1 MLDKLLFGE
10 NYPIYNVEEINN
22 KIILYIKSK
31 LHQCECPHCH
41 QVSNTY
47 HSTYVR
53 KIQDTP
59 IHNTEAWLYV
69 STYKYYCL
77 NPKCNCKTFVE
88 ILPFAKYSQ
97 VKTDALISFI
107 LGISIFLSNSSASL
121 ILSLIGVKVSAD
133 TIKNIYDNIKI
144 IDNPDI
150 EEIGVDDVATRKDMK
165 YATAIYDLK
174 THRLIALLEGRD
186 SKTLEDWLNNHKKVK
201 LVARDRASAYASAIN
216 KVLSECV
223 QVADKYHLLENLL
236 EKLKDIFKQDIP
248 DEIFIQNGK
257 ILDKPPKKVKDLFVE
272 EEVLQKLNYDN
283 SYPIDEFGK
292 EIIFDNK
299 KHCLES
305 KQYLENKL
313 SRIKKK
319 QKIIDIQKRWNKL
332 INKDYEI
339 IAKEFNIIKTTVKKY
354 INMSE
359 DEISKLDN
367 ITVYKKRKTELDDYI
382 NIIYKMA
389 KDDLE
394 YNLIYSF
401 VKFKGYNGNENTLN
415 DYIYLI
421 NKNNFPNNPP
431 KGLKFVKSIYPKD
444 VTIITRNQLLKYILT
459 VNPKT
464 KKDDRITENIE
475 LIKEKYPIV
484 TAVEQVFTDF
494 HSVIMSDTPELVDQF
509 IDIYEGTEIND
520 FCQSIKK
527 DIAPV
532 KNAIS
537 YNISSGFVEG
547 NNNKFKLIKRI
558 VYGKSKLVNLFRKCY
573 VAFSATKEDF
583 TLSELL

>member
-10 NYPIYNVEEINN
+10 NYPICNVKENNN

-47 HSTYVR
+47 HSTYLR

-59 IHNTEAWLYV
+59 IHNTETWLYV
-69 STYKYYCL
+69 STYKYYCS
-77 NPKCNCKTFVE
+77 NPKCNCKIFVE
-88 ILPFAKYSQ
+88 TLPFAKYSQ
-97 VKTDALISFI
+97 VKTDALIQFI

-150 EEIGVDDVATRKDMK
+150 EEIGVDDVATRKGMK

-174 THRLIALLEGRD
+174 THRLIALLEGRN

-216 KVLSECV
+216 KVLPECV

-257 ILDKPPKKVKDLFVE
+257 ILDKPPKKIKDLFVK
-272 EEVLQKLNYDN
+272 EEVLQKFNYDN
-283 SYPIDEFGK
+283 SQPIDEYGN

-299 KHCLES
+299 KHCLQS
-305 KQYLENKL
+305 KQYLENKS
-313 SRIKKK
+313 SRMKKK
-319 QKIIDIQKRWNKL
+319 QLIIDIQKRWNEL

-339 IAKEFNIIKTTVKKY
+339 IVKEFNICKVTARKY

-359 DEISKLDN
+359 DQISKLDN
-367 ITVYKKRKTELDDYI
+367 ITFYKKRKTKLDDYI
-382 NIIYKMA
+382 NIIYKMI
-389 KDDLE
+389 KDNLE
-394 YNLIYSF
+394 YKYIYSF
-401 VKFKGYNGNENTLN
+401 VKYKGYTENENALN
-415 DYIYLI
+415 NYIYLI

-431 KGLKFVKSIYPKD
+431 KGLKFVDTKYPED
-444 VTIITRNQLLKYILT
+444 VIVIKRNQLLKYILT
-459 VNPKT
+459 INPKT
-464 KKDDRITENIE
+464 KKDDRITKNIE

-484 TAVEQVFTDF
+484 TAVEQVFNDF

-509 IDIYEGTEIND
+509 IDIYEGTEMSD

-527 DIAPV
+527 DIAPI

-537 YNISSGFVEG
+537 YNV
-547 NNNKFKLIKRI
+547 
-558 VYGKSKLVNLFRKCY
+558 
-573 VAFSATKEDF
+573 
-583 TLSELL
+583 

>member
-10 NYPIYNVEEINN
+10 NYPIYKVEENSN

-41 QVSNTY
+41 QISYSY
-47 HSTYVR
+47 HSTYIR

-59 IHNTEAWLYV
+59 IHNTETWLYI
-69 STYKYYCL
+69 SAYKYNCL
-77 NPKCNCKTFVE
+77 NSECNCKTFVE
-88 ILPFAKYSQ
+88 TLPFAKYSQ
-97 VKTDALISFI
+97 VKTDALILFI
-107 LGISIFLSNSSASL
+107 LGISIFLSNSGASL

-150 EEIGVDDVATRKDMK
+150 EEIGVDDVATRKGMK

-201 LVARDRASAYASAIN
+201 LVTRDRASAYASAIN
-216 KVLSECV
+216 KVLPECV

-236 EKLKDIFKQDIP
+236 EKLKGIFKKDIP

-257 ILDKPPKKVKDLFVE
+257 ILDTPPKKVKDLFVE

-283 SYPIDEFGK
+283 SIPVDENNNPIK
-292 EIIFDNK
+292 FDNK
-299 KHCLES
+299 SRDLNS
-305 KQYLENKL
+305 KQYKEDKDNRL
-313 SRIKKK
+313 KKK
-319 QKIIDIQKRWNKL
+319 NKIINIQKRWNEL
-332 INKDYEI
+332 ENKDYKI
-339 IAKEFNIIKTTVKKY
+339 IISEFNISLFTAKKY
-354 INMSE
+354 INMPKE
-359 DEISKLDN
+359 EIEKLEQ
-367 ITVYKKRKTELDDYI
+367 ITIYKKRKTKLDDYD
-382 NIIYKMA
+382 NIIYKML
-389 KDDLE
+389 KDKHDYKTIYAYVHYKGYDGGDSALDHH
-394 YNLIYSF
+394 IYS
-401 VKFKGYNGNENTLN
+401 
-415 DYIYLI
+415 IS
-421 NKNNFPNNPP
+421 KNNFSECYP
-431 KGLKFVKSIYPKD
+431 KTMKFVKKIYPKD
-444 VTIITRNQLLKYILT
+444 VIIMTRSQLLKYILT
-459 VNPKT
+459 VNSKT
-464 KKDDRITENIE
+464 KKDDKIKENIE
-475 LIKEKYPIV
+475 LIKQKHPLV
-484 TAVEQVFTDF
+484 ADVEQVFNDF

-509 IDIYEGTEIND
+509 IDIYEDTEISD
-520 FCQSIKK
+520 FCHSIKK

-537 YNISSGFVEG
+537 YDISSGFVEG

>member
-10 NYPIYNVEEINN
+10 NYLIYNVEEINN

-59 IHNTEAWLYV
+59 IHNIETWLYV

-77 NPKCNCKTFVE
+77 NPKCKCKTFAE

-107 LGISIFLSNSSASL
+107 LSISIFLSNSSASL
-121 ILSLIGVKVSAD
+121 ILSLIGVKASAD

-150 EEIGVDDVATRKDMK
+150 EEIGVDDVATRKGMK

-174 THRLIALLEGRD
+174 THRLIALLEGRNLE
-186 SKTLEDWLNNHKKVK
+186 TLEEWLKNHKKVK

-216 KVLSECV
+216 KILPECV
-223 QVADKYHLLENLL
+223 QVADKYHLLDNLL
-236 EKLKDIFKQDIP
+236 EKLKDIFKEELP
-248 DEIFIQNGK
+248 NEIFIQNNK
-257 ILDKPPKKVKDLFVE
+257 ILDIPPKKVKDLFVE

-283 SYPIDEFGK
+283 SPPLDEYNN
-292 EIIFDNK
+292 EIKFDSK
-299 KHCLES
+299 IHDFTS
-305 KQYLENKL
+305 KQYLRNKE
-313 SRIKKK
+313 SRMRKK
-319 QKIIDIQKRWNKL
+319 QLIINIQKRWKEL
-332 INKDYEI
+332 DIKDYRTI
-339 IAKEFNIIKTTVKKY
+339 NIEFKISLATSIKY
-354 INMSE
+354 INMTKE
-359 DEISKLDN
+359 EINKLDEI
-367 ITVYKKRKTELDDYI
+367 TFYKKRKTQLDDYD
-382 NIIYKMA
+382 NIIYKMLR
-389 KDDLE
+389 DNLE
-394 YNLIYSF
+394 YKIIYSY
-401 VKFKGYNGNENTLN
+401 VYYKGFKGKENLLN
-415 DYIYLI
+415 SHIYLI
-421 NKNNFPNNPP
+421 NKNNFPNNPT
-431 KGLKFVKSIYPKD
+431 KTIKKVKMVYPKD
-444 VTIITRNQLLKYILT
+444 VDVIKKNDLLKFILT
-459 VNPKT
+459 INPKT
-464 KKDDRITENIE
+464 KKDKIIENNIK

-484 TAVEQVFTDF
+484 DTVERVFNDF
-494 HSVIMSDTPELVDQF
+494 HSVIMSDTPELIDQF

>member
-31 LHQCECPHCH
+31 IHRCECPHCH
-41 QVSNTY
+41 QVSNAY

-59 IHNTEAWLYV
+59 IHNIETWLCV

-77 NPKCNCKTFVE
+77 NPECNCKTFVE
-88 ILPFAKYSQ
+88 TLPFAKFSQ

-144 IDNPDI
+144 IDNTDI
-150 EEIGVDDVATRKDMK
+150 EEIGVDDVATRKGMK

-174 THRLIALLEGRD
+174 SHRLIALLEGRD
-186 SKTLEDWLNNHKKVK
+186 SKTLEDWLCNHKKVK

-216 KVLSECV
+216 KVLPECV

-236 EKLKDIFKQDIP
+236 EKLKDIFKEEVP
-248 DEIFIQNGK
+248 EEIFIQNGK
-257 ILDKPPKKVKDLFVE
+257 ILDNQPKKVKDLFVE

-283 SYPIDEFGK
+283 SQPIDENNNPIK
-292 EIIFDNK
+292 FDNK
-299 KHCLES
+299 NRNLKS
-305 KQYLENKL
+305 KQYKENKDN
-313 SRIKKK
+313 RHKKK
-319 QKIIDIQKRWNKL
+319 NKIVNIRKRWCELKEKDYKIIVN
-332 INKDYEI
+332 
-339 IAKEFNIIKTTVKKY
+339 EFNICLSSAKKY
-354 INMSE
+354 INMSKE
-359 DEISKLDN
+359 ELDRLDE
-367 ITVYKKRKTELDDYI
+367 ITVYKKSKTKLDDYD
-382 NIIYKMA
+382 NIIYKML
-389 KDDLE
+389 KD
-394 YNLIYSF
+394 NLDYKVIYSY
-401 VKFKGYNGNENTLN
+401 VKYKGYNDGEAALDNHIRFINE
-415 DYIYLI
+415 
-421 NKNNFPNNPP
+421 NNFPNNPP
-431 KGLKFVKSIYPKD
+431 KSIKFVGTVYPKD
-444 VTIITRNQLLKYILT
+444 VIIIKRNQLLKYILT
-459 VNPKT
+459 INPKT
-464 KKDDRITENIE
+464 KKDDKITENIE

-484 TAVEQVFTDF
+484 DAVEQVFNDF

-509 IDIYEGTEIND
+509 IDIYEDTEISD

-573 VAFSATKEDF
+573 VAFAAKKEDF

>member
-10 NYPIYNVEEINN
+10 KYPIYNVEESCN

-31 LHQCECPHCH
+31 LNECECPHCH
-41 QVSNTY
+41 QLSNTY

-59 IHNTEAWLYV
+59 IHNTETWLYV
-69 STYKYYCL
+69 STYKYNCL

-88 ILPFAKYSQ
+88 TLPFAKYSQ
-97 VKTDALISFI
+97 VKTDVLISFI

-150 EEIGVDDVATRKDMK
+150 EEIGVDDVATRKGMK

-216 KVLSECV
+216 KVLPECV

-283 SYPIDEFGK
+283 SHPIDEIGN

-305 KQYLENKL
+305 RQYLENEL
-313 SRIKKK
+313 SRMKKK
-319 QKIIDIQKRWNKL
+319 QKIIDIQKRWNEL
-332 INKDYEI
+332 INKNYEI
-339 IAKEFNIIKTTVKKY
+339 IVKEFNISKITVKKY

-367 ITVYKKRKTELDDYI
+367 ITVYKKRKTELDNYI
-382 NIIYKMA
+382 NIIYKML
-389 KDDLE
+389 KD
-394 YNLIYSF
+394 NLDYKVIYSF

-415 DYIYLI
+415 NYIYLI
-421 NKNNFPNNPP
+421 NKNNFPNNLP
-431 KGLKFVKSIYPKD
+431 KDLKFVNSIYPKD
-444 VTIITRNQLLKYILT
+444 VIIIKRNQLLKYILT

-464 KKDDRITENIE
+464 KKDDKITENIE
-475 LIKEKYPIV
+475 LIKETYPIV
-484 TAVEQVFTDF
+484 AAVEQVFNDF
-494 HSVIMSDTPELVDQF
+494 HSVIMSDTPELIDQF
-509 IDIYEGTEIND
+509 IDIYQGTEIND

-532 KNAIS
+532 KNATS

-573 VAFSATKEDF
+573 VAFAATKEDF

>member
-10 NYPIYNVEEINN
+10 NYPICNVKENNN

-47 HSTYVR
+47 HSTYIR

-59 IHNTEAWLYV
+59 IHNTQTWLYV

-77 NPKCNCKTFVE
+77 NPKCKCKTFVE

-144 IDNPDI
+144 IDNSDI
-150 EEIGVDDVATRKDMK
+150 EEIGVDDVATRKGMK

-186 SKTLEDWLNNHKKVK
+186 SKTLEDWLKNHKKVK

-216 KVLSECV
+216 KVLPECV

-257 ILDKPPKKVKDLFVE
+257 ILDKPPKKVKDLFVG
-272 EEVLQKLNYDN
+272 EEVLKKFNYDN
-283 SYPIDEFGK
+283 SQPIDEYGN

-299 KHCLES
+299 KHCLQS
-305 KQYLENKL
+305 KQYLENKS
-313 SRIKKK
+313 SRMKKK
-319 QKIIDIQKRWNKL
+319 QLIIDIQKRWNEL

-339 IAKEFNIIKTTVKKY
+339 IVNEFNICKVTAKKY

-359 DEISKLDN
+359 DEISKFDN
-367 ITVYKKRKTELDDYI
+367 ITFYKKRKTKLDDYI
-382 NIIYKMA
+382 NIIYKMV
-389 KDDLE
+389 KDNLE
-394 YNLIYSF
+394 YKYIYSF
-401 VKFKGYNGNENTLN
+401 VKYKGYTENENALN
-415 DYIYLI
+415 NYIYLI

-431 KGLKFVKSIYPKD
+431 KELKFVDTKYPED
-444 VTIITRNQLLKYILT
+444 VIIIKRNQLLKYILT
-459 VNPKT
+459 INPKT
-464 KKDDRITENIE
+464 KKDDRITKNIE

-484 TAVEQVFTDF
+484 TAVEQVFNDF

-509 IDIYEGTEIND
+509 IDIYEDTEISD

-573 VAFSATKEDF
+573 VAFSVTKEDF

>member
-10 NYPIYNVEEINN
+10 NYPIYNVEENNN

-59 IHNTEAWLYV
+59 IHNTETWLYV

-144 IDNPDI
+144 IDNSDI
-150 EEIGVDDVATRKDMK
+150 EEIGVDDVATRKGMK

-186 SKTLEDWLNNHKKVK
+186 SETLEEWLNNHKKVK

-216 KVLSECV
+216 KVLPECV

-236 EKLKDIFKQDIP
+236 EKLKDIFKQDIS

-257 ILDKPPKKVKDLFVE
+257 ILDNPPKKVKDLFVK

-283 SYPIDEFGK
+283 SIPVDENNNPIK
-292 EIIFDNK
+292 FDNK
-299 KHCLES
+299 SRNLKS
-305 KQYLENKL
+305 KQYKENKDN
-313 SRIKKK
+313 RHKKK
-319 QKIIDIQKRWNKL
+319 NKIVNIQKRWYELKE
-332 INKDYEI
+332 KDYKI
-339 IAKEFNIIKTTVKKY
+339 IVNEFNV
-354 INMSE
+354 
-359 DEISKLDN
+359 
-367 ITVYKKRKTELDDYI
+367 
-382 NIIYKMA
+382 
-389 KDDLE
+389 
-394 YNLIYSF
+394 
-401 VKFKGYNGNENTLN
+401 
-415 DYIYLI
+415 
-421 NKNNFPNNPP
+421 
-431 KGLKFVKSIYPKD
+431 
-444 VTIITRNQLLKYILT
+444 
-459 VNPKT
+459 
-464 KKDDRITENIE
+464 
-475 LIKEKYPIV
+475 
-484 TAVEQVFTDF
+484 
-494 HSVIMSDTPELVDQF
+494 
-509 IDIYEGTEIND
+509 
-520 FCQSIKK
+520 C
-527 DIAPV
+527 
-532 KNAIS
+532 
-537 YNISSGFVEG
+537 
-547 NNNKFKLIKRI
+547 
-558 VYGKSKLVNLFRKCY
+558 
-573 VAFSATKEDF
+573 
-583 TLSELL
+583 LS

>member
-10 NYPIYNVEEINN
+10 NYPICNVEENNN

-31 LHQCECPHCH
+31 LHRCECPHCH

-59 IHNTEAWLYV
+59 IHNTETWLYV

-77 NPKCNCKTFVE
+77 NTKCNCETFVE
-88 ILPFAKYSQ
+88 TLPFAKYSQ
-97 VKTDALISFI
+97 VKTDVLISFI
-107 LGISIFLSNSSASL
+107 LGIFIFLSNSSASL

-150 EEIGVDDVATRKDMK
+150 EEIGIDDVATRKGMK

-174 THRLIALLEGRD
+174 SHRLIALLEGRD
-186 SKTLEDWLNNHKKVK
+186 SKTLEDWLINHKKVK

-216 KVLSECV
+216 KILPECV

-236 EKLKDIFKQDIP
+236 EKLKDIFKQDMP
-248 DEIFIQNGK
+248 EEIFIQNGK
-257 ILDKPPKKVKDLFVE
+257 ILDTPPKKVKDLFVDE
-272 EEVLQKLNYDN
+272 EILKKLNYDN
-283 SYPIDEFGK
+283 SILVDKNNNPIK
-292 EIIFDNK
+292 FDNK
-299 KHCLES
+299 SRDLNS
-305 KQYLENKL
+305 KQYQEDKDNRLKKKNKIINIKKRWNELENKDY
-313 SRIKKK
+313 KV
-319 QKIIDIQKRWNKL
+319 IIN
-332 INKDYEI
+332 
-339 IAKEFNIIKTTVKKY
+339 EFNISLTTAKKY
-354 INMSE
+354 INMFKE
-359 DEISKLDN
+359 EIEKLDQ
-367 ITVYKKRKTELDDYI
+367 ITIYKKRKTKLDDYD
-382 NIIYKMA
+382 NIIYKML
-389 KDDLE
+389 KDD
-394 YNLIYSF
+394 YDYKTIYSYIYY
-401 VKFKGYNGNENTLN
+401 KGYDGGDSAL
-415 DYIYLI
+415 DHHIYSI
-421 NKNNFPNNPP
+421 SKNNFPEYYP
-431 KGLKFVKSIYPKD
+431 KAMKFVKSIYPKD
-444 VTIITRNQLLKYILT
+444 VVIITRNQLLKFILT
-459 VNPKT
+459 INSKI
-464 KKDDRITENIE
+464 KKDSKIVENIE
-475 LIKEKYPIV
+475 LIKQKYPIV
-484 TAVEQVFTDF
+484 DEIEEIFDTF

-509 IDIYEGTEIND
+509 IDIYEETEIND

>member
-10 NYPIYNVEEINN
+10 KYPIYNVEESCN

-31 LHQCECPHCH
+31 LNECECPHCH

-59 IHNTEAWLYV
+59 IHNTETWLYV
-69 STYKYYCL
+69 STYKYNCL

-88 ILPFAKYSQ
+88 TLPFAKYSQ
-97 VKTDALISFI
+97 VKTDVLISFI

-150 EEIGVDDVATRKDMK
+150 EEIGVDDVATRKGMK

-186 SKTLEDWLNNHKKVK
+186 SKTLEDWLNNHKKIK

-216 KVLSECV
+216 KVLPECV

-283 SYPIDEFGK
+283 SHPIDEIGN

-305 KQYLENKL
+305 RQYLENEL
-313 SRIKKK
+313 SRMKKK
-319 QKIIDIQKRWNKL
+319 QKIIDIQKRWNEL
-332 INKDYEI
+332 INKNYEI
-339 IAKEFNIIKTTVKKY
+339 IVKEFNISKITVKKY

-367 ITVYKKRKTELDDYI
+367 ITVYKKRKTELDNYI
-382 NIIYKMA
+382 NIIYKML
-389 KDDLE
+389 KD
-394 YNLIYSF
+394 NLDYKVIYSF

-415 DYIYLI
+415 NYIYLI
-421 NKNNFPNNPP
+421 NKNNFPNNLP
-431 KGLKFVKSIYPKD
+431 KDLKFVNSIYPKD
-444 VTIITRNQLLKYILT
+444 VIIIKRNQLLKYILT

-464 KKDDRITENIE
+464 KKDDKITENIE
-475 LIKEKYPIV
+475 LIKETYPIV
-484 TAVEQVFTDF
+484 AAVEQVFNDF
-494 HSVIMSDTPELVDQF
+494 HSVIMSDTPELIDQF
-509 IDIYEGTEIND
+509 IDIYQGTEIND

-573 VAFSATKEDF
+573 VAFAATKEDF

>member
-10 NYPIYNVEEINN
+10 NYPIYKVDESDN
-22 KIILYIKSK
+22 KIILHIKSK
-31 LHQCECPHCH
+31 LHKCECPHCH
-41 QVSNTY
+41 QISNFY

-59 IHNTEAWLYV
+59 IHNIETWLYV

-77 NPKCNCKTFVE
+77 NPNCTCKIFVE
-88 ILPFAKYSQ
+88 TLPFAKFSQ
-97 VKTDALISFI
+97 VKTNALISFI

-150 EEIGVDDVATRKDMK
+150 EEIGVDDVATRKGMK

-186 SKTLEDWLNNHKKVK
+186 SKTLEDWLNEHKKVK
-201 LVARDRASAYASAIN
+201 IVTRDRASAYATAIN
-216 KVLSECV
+216 KILPECI
-223 QVADKYHLLENLL
+223 QIADKYHLLENLL
-236 EKLKDIFKQDIP
+236 KKLKEIFKETIP
-248 DEIFIQNGK
+248 EEIYIKDGE
-257 ILDKPPKKVKDLFVE
+257 ILDSPPKKVKDLFVE
-272 EEVLQKLNYDN
+272 EDILQKLTYNNLPPLDELGNQIVYDKSTHDLN
-283 SYPIDEFGK
+283 
-292 EIIFDNK
+292 
-299 KHCLES
+299 S
-305 KQYLENKL
+305 KQYIRNKA
-313 SRIKKK
+313 SRLRKK
-319 QKIIDIQKRWNKL
+319 QLILDIQKRWNELQEK
-332 INKDYEI
+332 NYDT
-339 IAKEFNIIKTTVKKY
+339 IASEFNISLFLTHKY
-354 INMSE
+354 IGMSKE
-359 DEISKLDN
+359 EINKLDN
-367 ITVYKKRKTELDDYI
+367 ITVYKKRKTLLDDYE
-382 NIIYKMA
+382 NIIYKMV
-389 KDDLE
+389 KDNLE
-394 YNLIYSF
+394 YKIIFSYIYY
-401 VKFKGYNGNENTLN
+401 KGYTGNPNTLN
-415 DYIYLI
+415 DHIHKI

-431 KGLKFVKSIYPKD
+431 KNMKRVKMIYPKD
-444 VTIITRNQLLKYILT
+444 VIIIKRTNILKYILT
-459 VNPKT
+459 INPK
-464 KKDDRITENIE
+464 KKRDKIIKEYIQK
-475 LIKEKYPIV
+475 IKEKHSIIEDI
-484 TAVEQVFTDF
+484 EQAFNDF
-494 HSVIMSDTPELVDQF
+494 HTVIMGDTPELIDQF
-509 IDIYEGTEIND
+509 IDIYEGTKIND

-583 TLSELL
+583 TISDLI

>member
-10 NYPIYNVEEINN
+10 NYPVYKVEEGNN
-22 KIILYIKSK
+22 KIVLHIKSK

-41 QVSNTY
+41 QMSDSY
-47 HSTYVR
+47 HSTYIR

-59 IHNTEAWLYV
+59 LHNTETWLYV
-69 STYKYYCL
+69 STYKYKCL
-77 NPKCNCKTFVE
+77 NSECNCKTFVE
-88 ILPFAKYSQ
+88 ILPFAKHSQ

-107 LGISIFLSNSSASL
+107 FGISIFLSNSSASL

-150 EEIGVDDVATRKDMK
+150 EEIGVDDVATRKGMK

-174 THRLIALLEGRD
+174 SHRLIALLEGRD
-186 SKTLEDWLNNHKKVK
+186 SKTLEDWLINHKKVR

-216 KVLSECV
+216 KILPDCV

-248 DEIFIQNGK
+248 DEMFIQNGN
-257 ILDKPPKKVKDLFVE
+257 ILDEPPKKVKDLFIE
-272 EEVLQKLNYDN
+272 EEILQELNYDN
-283 SYPIDEFGK
+283 SIPIDENK
-292 EIIFDNK
+292 NPIKFDNK
-299 KHCLES
+299 SRNLKS
-305 KQYLENKL
+305 KQYKEDRDN
-313 SRIKKK
+313 RQKKK
-319 QKIIDIQKRWNKL
+319 NKIINIQKRWREL
-332 INKDYEI
+332 EDKDYKI
-339 IAKEFNIIKTTVKKY
+339 IVNEFNICLSSAKKY
-354 INMSE
+354 INMSKE
-359 DEISKLDN
+359 EIDKLDEIAL
-367 ITVYKKRKTELDDYI
+367 YKKRKTKLDDYD
-382 NIIYKMA
+382 NIIYKML
-389 KDDLE
+389 KDNLE
-394 YNLIYSF
+394 YKIIYSY
-401 VKFKGYNGNENTLN
+401 VKFKGYNGSETALDNHIRFINE
-415 DYIYLI
+415 
-421 NKNNFPNNPP
+421 NNFPNNPP
-431 KGLKFVKSIYPKD
+431 KSIKFVSTIYPKN
-444 VTIITRNQLLKYILT
+444 VIIIKRNQLLKYILT

-464 KKDDRITENIE
+464 KKDNKIKENIE
-475 LIKEKYPIV
+475 LIKQKYPLV
-484 TAVEQVFTDF
+484 CAVEQVFNDF
-494 HSVIMSDTPELVDQF
+494 HSVIMSDTPELLDQF

-573 VAFSATKEDF
+573 VAFASTKEDF

>member
-10 NYPIYNVEEINN
+10 NYPICNVEENYN
-22 KIILYIKSK
+22 KIIIYIKSK

-59 IHNTEAWLYV
+59 IHNIETWLYV
-69 STYKYYCL
+69 TTYKYYCL
-77 NPKCNCKTFVE
+77 NPKCNCKTFIE
-88 ILPFAKYSQ
+88 TLPFAKYSQ

-150 EEIGVDDVATRKDMK
+150 EEIGVDDVATRKGMK

-174 THRLIALLEGRD
+174 SHRLIALLEGRD

-216 KVLSECV
+216 KVLPECV
-223 QVADKYHLLENLL
+223 QIADKYHLLENLL
-236 EKLKDIFKQDIP
+236 EKLKDIFKEEVP
-248 DEIFIQNGK
+248 EEIFIQNGK
-257 ILDKPPKKVKDLFVE
+257 ILDNPPKKVKDLFVE
-272 EEVLQKLNYDN
+272 EEVVQKLNYDN
-283 SYPIDEFGK
+283 SQPTDENGNQ
-292 EIIFDNK
+292 IIFDNK
-299 KHCLES
+299 SRNLES
-305 KQYLENKL
+305 KQYKKNSE
-313 SRIKKK
+313 SRLRKK
-319 QKIIDIQKRWNKL
+319 QLIIDIQKRWNEL
-332 INKDYEI
+332 ENKNYGTI
-339 IAKEFNIIKTTVKKY
+339 IKEFNISLVTAKKY
-354 INMSE
+354 VNMTFE
-359 DEISKLDN
+359 QISKLDN
-367 ITVYKKRKTELDDYI
+367 ITEYKKSKTVLDDFD
-382 NIIYKMA
+382 NIIYKML
-389 KDDLE
+389 KD
-394 YNLIYSF
+394 NLDYKTIYCYIYY
-401 VKFKGYNGNENTLN
+401 KGYKGSEHALN
-415 DYIYLI
+415 NHIYLI
-421 NKNNFPNNPP
+421 NKNNFPKNQM
-431 KGLKFVKSIYPKD
+431 KSIKTVKLIYPKD
-444 VTIITRNQLLKYILT
+444 VTVITRNQILKYILT
-459 VNPKT
+459 INPKT
-464 KKDDRITENIE
+464 KKDDKITENIE

-484 TAVEQVFTDF
+484 SAVEQVFSDF

-583 TLSELL
+583 TISELI

>member
-10 NYPIYNVEEINN
+10 NYPIYKVEEINN
-22 KIILYIKSK
+22 KIILHIKSN
-31 LHQCECPHCH
+31 LHQCECPNCH

-59 IHNTEAWLYV
+59 IHNTETWLYV
-69 STYKYYCL
+69 NTYKYYCL
-77 NPKCNCKTFVE
+77 NPECRCKTFVE
-88 ILPFAKYSQ
+88 ILPFAKHSQ

-121 ILSLIGVKVSAD
+121 ILSLIGVKVSSD

-150 EEIGVDDVATRKDMK
+150 ENIGVDDVATRKGMK

-186 SKTLEDWLNNHKKVK
+186 SKTLEDWLINHKKVK

-216 KVLSECV
+216 KILPECI

-236 EKLKDIFKQDIP
+236 EKLKDIFKQVVP
-248 DEIFIQNGK
+248 DEIFIQNGT
-257 ILDKPPKKVKDLFVE
+257 ILDKPPKKVKDIFVE
-272 EEVLQKLNYDN
+272 EEILKQLNYDN
-283 SYPIDEFGK
+283 SQPLDEFGNP
-292 EIIFDNK
+292 IIFENK
-299 KHCLES
+299 IRDLDSE
-305 KQYLENKL
+305 QYKRNKL
-313 SRIKKK
+313 SRMKKK
-319 QKIIDIQKRWNKL
+319 QKIINIQKRWSELK
-332 INKDYEI
+332 NKDYKI
-339 IAKEFNIIKTTVKKY
+339 IVNEFQISFCTVKKY
-354 INMSE
+354 IHMSKKE
-359 DEISKLDN
+359 IDKLDEI
-367 ITVYKKRKTELDDYI
+367 TFYKKSKTELDNYD
-382 NIIYKMA
+382 NIIYKML
-389 KDDLE
+389 KDNLE
-394 YNLIYSF
+394 YKLIYSYIR
-401 VKFKGYNGNENTLN
+401 FKGYTGNEHTLERH
-415 DYIYLI
+415 IYLI
-421 NKNNFPNNPP
+421 NKNNFPEYHP
-431 KGLKFVKSIYPKD
+431 KSMKFLNFVYPKD
-444 VTIITRNQLLKYILT
+444 IIIIKRNQLLKFILT
-459 VNPKT
+459 INPKT
-464 KKDDRITENIE
+464 KKDKSIEETIE
-475 LIKEKYPIV
+475 LIKEKYQIV
-484 TAVEQVFTDF
+484 SAVEQVFTDF

-509 IDIYEGTEIND
+509 IDIYEETEIND

-573 VAFSATKEDF
+573 VAFAATKEDF

>member
-10 NYPIYNVEEINN
+10 KYPIYKVEEINN
-22 KIILYIKSK
+22 KIILHIKSK

-41 QVSNTY
+41 QISDSY
-47 HSTYVR
+47 HSTYIR

-59 IHNTEAWLYV
+59 LHNTETWLYV
-69 STYKYYCL
+69 STYKYNCL
-77 NPKCNCKTFVE
+77 NPECNCKTFVE
-88 ILPFAKYSQ
+88 TLPFAKSSQ
-97 VKTDALISFI
+97 VKTDTLISFI

-150 EEIGVDDVATRKDMK
+150 EEIGVDDVATRKGMK

-174 THRLIALLEGRD
+174 THRLITLLEGRD
-186 SKTLEDWLNNHKKVK
+186 SKTLEDWLTNHKKIK

-216 KVLSECV
+216 KVLPECV

-236 EKLKDIFKQDIP
+236 EKLKAIFKQEMP
-248 DEIFIQNGK
+248 DEIFIQNGN
-257 ILDKPPKKVKDLFVE
+257 ILDEPPRKVKDLFVE
-272 EEVLQKLNYDN
+272 EEILQKLNYDN
-283 SYPIDEFGK
+283 SIPLDNNGTQIV
-292 EIIFDNK
+292 FDNK
-299 KHCLES
+299 IREIDS
-305 KQYLENKL
+305 KQYKKNKE
-313 SRIKKK
+313 SRMKKK
-319 QKIIDIQKRWNKL
+319 QLIIDIQKRWNEL
-332 INKDYEI
+332 ENKDYKKIVE
-339 IAKEFNIIKTTVKKY
+339 EFEVSLSTVKKY
-354 INMSE
+354 TNMTE
-359 DEISKLDN
+359 YEISSLDN
-367 ITVYKKRKTELDDYI
+367 ITIYKTRKKDLDDFD
-382 NIIYKMA
+382 NIIYKML
-389 KDDLE
+389 KDNLE
-394 YNLIYSF
+394 YKVIYSY
-401 VKFKGYNGNENTLN
+401 VYYKGYNGKSTTLEHH
-415 DYIYLI
+415 IYLI
-421 NKNNFPNNPP
+421 NKNNFPDNPP
-431 KGLKFVKSIYPKD
+431 KTIKKVNLVYPKD
-444 VTIITRNQLLKYILT
+444 VIIIKRNQLLKYILT
-459 VNPKT
+459 INPKT
-464 KKDDRITENIE
+464 KKDDKITENIE
-475 LIKEKYPIV
+475 LVKKKYPLIDDI
-484 TAVEQVFTDF
+484 EQVFNDF
-494 HSVIMSDTPELVDQF
+494 HSVIMSDTPELVNQF
-509 IDIYEGTEIND
+509 IDIYENTEIND

>member
-10 NYPIYNVEEINN
+10 NYPVCNVKENNN

-47 HSTYVR
+47 HSTYLR

-59 IHNTEAWLYV
+59 IHNTETWLYV

-77 NPKCNCKTFVE
+77 NPKCNCKIFVE
-88 ILPFAKYSQ
+88 TLPFAKYSQ
-97 VKTDALISFI
+97 VKTDALIQFI

-144 IDNPDI
+144 IDNHDI
-150 EEIGVDDVATRKDMK
+150 EEIGVDDVATRKGMK

-216 KVLSECV
+216 KILPECV

-236 EKLKDIFKQDIP
+236 KKLKDIFKQDIP

-257 ILDKPPKKVKDLFVE
+257 ILDKPPKKIKDLFVE
-272 EEVLQKLNYDN
+272 EEILQKLNYDN
-283 SYPIDEFGK
+283 SQPIDEHGN

-305 KQYLENKL
+305 KQYLKNKS
-313 SRIKKK
+313 SRMKKK
-319 QKIIDIQKRWNKL
+319 QLIIDIQKRWNEL
-332 INKDYEI
+332 IYKDYEI
-339 IAKEFNIIKTTVKKY
+339 IVKEFSIGKATVKKY

-367 ITVYKKRKTELDDYI
+367 ITFYKKRKTKLDDYI
-382 NIIYKMA
+382 NIIYKMV
-389 KDDLE
+389 KDNLE
-394 YNLIYSF
+394 YKYIYSF
-401 VKFKGYNGNENTLN
+401 VKYKGYTENENTLN
-415 DYIYLI
+415 NYIYLI

-431 KGLKFVKSIYPKD
+431 KEIKYVDIKYPED
-444 VTIITRNQLLKYILT
+444 VTIIKRNQLLKYILT
-459 VNPKT
+459 VNPKS
-464 KKDDRITENIE
+464 KKDEKITENIE

-484 TAVEQVFTDF
+484 AAVEQVFNDF

-573 VAFSATKEDF
+573 VAFSVTKEDF